1 MSRTVNQDE
10 YVARRNEILDATQR
24 LLYTKG
30 YDQIAIQ
37 DILDELKISKGA
49 FYHYF
54 DSKGAM
60 LEALAERMIDQV
72 EPLLLPI
79 IEDPHLPALEKLQR
93 YFNTA
98 ARWKTDRIDYLL
110 ALLRGWYADENATV
124 RQKVYATGTR
134 RLTPMLAVIIR
145 QGVQEGILKPAYPD
159 QVGDAAWSLLYGM
172 SEHLAEQIFSGEQA
186 PDTFQRMQ
194 AIVATYTDALERVLG
209 APTGSF
215 QLADPEMLRAW
226 VSTPNLVA

>member
-1 MSRTVNQDE
+1 MARTVNEDE
-10 YVARRNEILDATQR
+10 YTARRNEILDATQR

-30 YDQIAIQ
+30 YNQIAIQ
-37 DILDELKISKGA
+37 DILDELNISKGA

-79 IEDPHLPALEKLQR
+79 IEDPQLPALEKLQR
-93 YFNTA
+93 YFDTA
-98 ARWKTDRIDYLL
+98 ARWKNDRIDYLL
-110 ALLRGWYADENATV
+110 ALLRGWYSDENATV
-124 RQKVYATGTR
+124 RQKVYFTGVK

-172 SEHLAEQIFSGEQA
+172 SEHLAEQIISGEQSPGA
-186 PDTFQRMQ
+186 LQRMQ
-194 AIVATYTDALERVLG
+194 ATVASYTDALERVLG
-209 APTGSF
+209 APPGSF
-215 QLADPEMLRAW
+215 QLVDLDLLQAW
-226 VSTPNLVA
+226 VSTPAVVA